1 MAFLD
6 DYEPVA
12 ERLGRFWKDH
22 PDGRIFTAIE
32 KLADGV
38 IIMRAEVY
46 RDAADPHPAATG
58 FAEETRTERGVN
70 ATSFV
75 ENAET
80 SAVGRALA
88 NLNYAPKAARPSRE
102 EMAKTQRRP
111 EPEPVPESEPEAMS
125 GPFTITA
132 QQSKLMHTLM
142 SQAGIVDR
150 EDRLAFASTA
160 IGRTIGSSKE
170 LTRQE
175 AATVI
180 EVLRM
185 KDRYQSGM
193 VS

>member
-12 ERLGRFWKDH
+12 ERLGRFWTDH
-22 PDGRIFTAIE
+22 PDGRIHTAIE
-32 KLADGV
+32 KLVDGV

-46 RDAADPHPAATG
+46 RDAADQHPAATG

-102 EMAKTQRRP
+102 EMAKTQRQP
-111 EPEPVPESEPEAMS
+111 PAEPEPAAEDPNA
-125 GPFTITA
+125 ITKR
-132 QQSKLMHTLM
+132 QLITLQTLM
-142 SQAGIVDR
+142 NVAGIKERD
-150 EDRLAFASTA
+150 DRLAFSSNA
-160 IGRTIGSSKE
+160 IGRDIGSSLE

-180 EVLRM
+180 EVLRV
-185 KDRYQSGM
+185 KTKGAA
-193 VS
+193 

>member
-12 ERLGRFWKDH
+12 DRLGRFWKDH
-22 PDGRIFTAIE
+22 PDGRIHTAIE
-32 KLADGV
+32 RMADGV

-88 NLNYAPKAARPSRE
+88 NLNYAPKVARPSRE
-102 EMAKTQRRP
+102 EMAKVQRHQPPP
-111 EPEPVPESEPEAMS
+111 EPEPAPEDPNA
-125 GPFTITA
+125 ITKR
-132 QQSKLMHTLM
+132 QLITLQTLM
-142 SQAGIVDR
+142 NVAGIKERD
-150 EDRLAFASTA
+150 DRLAFSSNA
-160 IGRTIGSSKE
+160 IGRDIGSSLE

-180 EVLRM
+180 DVLRM
-185 KDRYQSGM
+185 KTKGAA
-193 VS
+193 